1 MRSKM
6 FTNAVYV
13 EQTVGYGINSC
24 LEVVIECHCTKT
36 GLASFFFFFLV
47 LTSPANNFSVI
58 SGRDHRFLG
67 IYQCSVGD
75 PLFAI
80 YGLDGAIF
88 SNHVQDGSSVG
99 LWLF

>member
-1 MRSKM
+1 MRSNM

-36 GLASFFFFFLV
+36 DLASFFFFFFFFFLV

-67 IYQCSVGD
+67 IYQCSGGGGGS
-75 PLFAI
+75 AI
-80 YGLDGAIF
+80 RYLRP
-88 SNHVQDGSSVG
+88 
-99 LWLF
+99 